1 MTTLVLDV
9 GTKLEAFD
17 MGDAFVG
24 PWDVANLVSDFLME
38 KMGAETSGCS
48 TKAPT
53 TSTPGSTSADTDTDA
68 DFASKDSIAIAG
80 ADATGADAAASAQG
94 AFRLTTEMTQQ
105 VQADLASDF
114 ARYRFLVDFMQG
126 ETKWDEVNT
135 VMAVYQGYRPE
146 DEVAAAAAAGAG
158 GGGAGGGALPGV
170 RRGWARAFPGRFPP
184 DLRTAEGLVEALEAD
199 FPEDPDML
207 DGLEVIVE
215 TVYGGEAKRV
225 S

>member
-24 PWDVANLVSDFLME
+24 PWDIANLVSDFLME

-53 TSTPGSTSADTDTDA
+53 TSAPGSTSADTDSNAGFA
-68 DFASKDSIAIAG
+68 DTNKDSIAS
-80 ADATGADAAASAQG
+80 AAAQG
-94 AFRLTTEMTQQ
+94 SFFLTAEMAQQ

-126 ETKWDEVNT
+126 EAKWDEVNT

-146 DEVAAAAAAGAG
+146 DEVAAAATAGAG
-158 GGGAGGGALPGV
+158 GGGALPGV